1 MKLFCIKL
9 SLTHCWYLSDSKK
22 IFGSEKERRVEI
34 GKKLEIG
41 TSIGKMAGADIS
53 GHMAKI
59 YKRQIKQ
66 GRDKVTFKR

>member
-34 GKKLEIG
+34 GKKLQIG